1 MFDTNEALRGV
12 MRAGGRR
19 FKSARPDQIQLHGA
33 TRPSRRRNPR
43 IARGRP
49 TLRGIISSSTMSV
62 SRYALVAY
70 VRKPVGEFVETLR
83 RDLRPELPHMAAH
96 LTILPPRLLQG
107 SESAAIHDLEEIC
120 RDVEPFEVS
129 LGEVETFIPVT
140 PTVFIRVAHAAARM
154 QELHDRLNRDALCC
168 TEQLPYIPHLTI
180 AKMGTEELA
189 WKGFEVARRR
199 WARYPGSRHIPLEEL
214 TFVREDEHS
223 RWVDL
228 APVPLGRSLASRKK

>member
-1 MFDTNEALRGV
+1 
-12 MRAGGRR
+12 
-19 FKSARPDQIQLHGA
+19 
-33 TRPSRRRNPR
+33 
-43 IARGRP
+43 
-49 TLRGIISSSTMSV
+49 MSV

-83 RDLRPELPHMAAH
+83 RDLHPELPHMAAH

-107 SESAAIHDLEEIC
+107 SESTAVHDLEEIC
-120 RDVEPFEVS
+120 REVEPFEVS

-140 PTVFIRVAHAAARM
+140 PTVFIRVAHAAVRM

-189 WKGFEVARRR
+189 WKAFEVARRR
-199 WARYPGSRHIPLEEL
+199 WARYSGSRHIPLEEL
-214 TFVREDEHS
+214 KFVREDEHS

-228 APVPLGRSLASRKK
+228 APVPLGRSLVSRRK